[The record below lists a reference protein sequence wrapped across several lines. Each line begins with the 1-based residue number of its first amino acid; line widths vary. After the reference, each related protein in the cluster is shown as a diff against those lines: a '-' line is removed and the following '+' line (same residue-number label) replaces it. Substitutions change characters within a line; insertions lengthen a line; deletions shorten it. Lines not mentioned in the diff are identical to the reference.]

1 MNTLQ
6 ATLNKFARA
15 TKNEFYDPTYNGGD
29 WVADHAELFEPI
41 DDVALNICSNYGKAS
56 KQKSGKIGGFK
67 FYSWEKAKTYSRHK
81 NAGPVS
87 VIDLGIYRLVVGA
100 DMMDYKN
107 TKGEKQ

>member
-15 TKNEFYDPTYNGGD
+15 TKNEFYDPSYNGGD
-29 WVADHAELFEPI
+29 WVASSAALFESI
-41 DDVALNICSNYGKAS
+41 DDVAIGICSNYTKTS
-56 KQKSGKIGGFK
+56 EQKTGKIGGFK

-87 VIDLGIYRLVVGA
+87 VIDLGFYRLVIGG
-100 DMMDYKN
+100 DMTDYKT
-107 TKGEKQ
+107 TKGAK